1 MRSSAPLPYAYSWSK
16 IRRMHTT
23 QVTTRQTAA
32 RLGIHPRT
40 VARLVERGELRPA
53 ARLDL
58 GHYGAFVF
66 DNAEVERVAALR
78 AKNVETEK

>member
-1 MRSSAPLPYAYSWSK
+1 
-16 IRRMHTT
+16 MHTST

-40 VARLVERGELRPA
+40 VARLVERGEIRPA